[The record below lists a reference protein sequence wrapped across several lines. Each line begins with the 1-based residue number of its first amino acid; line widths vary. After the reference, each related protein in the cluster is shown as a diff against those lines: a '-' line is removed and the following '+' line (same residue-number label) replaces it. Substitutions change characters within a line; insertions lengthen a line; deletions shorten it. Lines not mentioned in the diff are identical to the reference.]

1 MSLRGGAE
9 AGRGRGRA
17 WRRGGPQRHGR
28 PPRRAVYGSL
38 CVHGGI
44 LALALFG
51 DVVIRPAEMP
61 RTVRANMVALAPED
75 APVRVDPSPPEVA
88 EEENRPPPPEPT
100 PDPAPQ
106 VETPTVEAEVQI
118 EREAEPEPARAEEVG
133 EEVLSIRIAGEAS
146 AWPEYGENIIRQ
158 IQRRWRPPAGA
169 RELRAE
175 VYFII
180 HRDGRVTG
188 FEWVAKS
195 GSPVFDT
202 QAMGAVES
210 AGRDRAFGPLP
221 DGFPAGALA
230 VSFFFDPSTR

>member
-1 MSLRGGAE
+1 MNRYGGAD
-9 AGRGRGRA
+9 AGRWRA

-38 CVHGGI
+38 CFHGG
-44 LALALFG
+44 LAVLAVVG
-51 DVVIRPAEMP
+51 DAVIRPAELP
-61 RTVRANMVALAPED
+61 TTYRVNMVAFAPED
-75 APVRVDPSPPEVA
+75 APIRVDPSPPEVA

-100 PDPAPQ
+100 PDPVPQ

-118 EREAEPEPARAEEVG
+118 EREEEAEPARAEDVG
-133 EEVLSIRIAGEAS
+133 EELRTIRIAGEVS

-158 IQRRWRPPAGA
+158 IQRRWRPPVGA
-169 RELRAE
+169 RNLRAE
-175 VYFII
+175 IYFII

-195 GSPVFDT
+195 GSLIFDT

-221 DGFPAGALA
+221 DDFPADALA
-230 VSFFFDPSTR
+230 VSFFFDPSAR